1 MSYLEPIEYDG
12 ELIPDDELKKT
23 LEQASRHIDILTYN
37 RIVAVGF
44 DKLTP
49 YQQKTI
55 KEVCK
60 QLAEFEYENADIL
73 NSILQSYSINGV
85 SMSFSSSWNV
95 TILAGVAIRRDIYEL
110 LCTTG
115 LCYRGVR

>member
-12 ELIPDDELKKT
+12 DLIPDNELKKA

-44 DKLTP
+44 DKLTA
-49 YQQKTI
+49 YQQRI
-55 KEVCK
+55 VKEVCK
-60 QLAEFEYENADIL
+60 QLAEFEYENTEIL
-73 NSILQSYSINGV
+73 SSVLQSYSINGV
-85 SMSFSSSWNV
+85 SMSFSASWNV
-95 TILAGVAIRRDIYEL
+95 TVQGGVAIRRDIYEL

-115 LCYRGVR
+115 LCYRGIR